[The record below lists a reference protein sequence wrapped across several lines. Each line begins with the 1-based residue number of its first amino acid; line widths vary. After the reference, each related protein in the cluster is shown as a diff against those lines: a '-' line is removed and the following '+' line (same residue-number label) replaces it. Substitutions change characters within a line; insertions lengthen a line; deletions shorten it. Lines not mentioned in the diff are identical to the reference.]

1 MKTVSVIIP
10 TFNRGQRIA
19 KTISSVLNQDYTK
32 IEIII
37 VDDGSV
43 DVTASVVQKLSERNN
58 SPDRSIRYFYQENS
72 GACVAR
78 NRGLMLATGGYVMF
92 LDSDDLIKESMLSA
106 QVERIENEGSQC
118 SICDFECIDEQGK
131 IVLSFNNNRH
141 PHEFI
146 RNLISPSISTVL
158 MRRDSLP
165 PGLNWNA
172 NLKRIQDIDFMFKY
186 FSSITKWSYVDQP
199 LFQYCLHGD
208 RRISDSYLKGVQY
221 SILRNSFKTYIR
233 NNTAFVT
240 ADPDGLYRAYA
251 RCLLK
256 HQIKNAIISVVPSFL
271 RKLVKRGRGS
281 S

>member
-10 TFNRGQRIA
+10 TYNREQRIA
-19 KTISSVLNQDYTK
+19 KTIFSVLKQNYTK
-32 IEIII
+32 IEIIV

-43 DVTASVVQKLSERNN
+43 DATCSVIQQLSEEYNG
-58 SPDRSIRYFYQENS
+58 PGRSIRYFYQENS

-78 NRGLMLATGGYVMF
+78 NRGLMLATGDYIMF
-92 LDSDDLIKESMLSA
+92 LDSDDLMKESMLSE

-118 SICDFECIDEQGK
+118 SICDFECIDEQGN

-186 FSSITKWSYVDQP
+186 FSSITKWSYVNQP

-208 RRISDSYLKGVQY
+208 ERISDDYLKGVQY
-221 SILRNSFKTYIR
+221 GILRNSFKTYIK
-233 NNTAFVT
+233 NNPAFIT
-240 ADPDGLYRAYA
+240 TDPDELYGAYA

-256 HQIKNAIISVVPSFL
+256 HQVRNTLISVVPIFL
-271 RKLVKRGRGS
+271 RKFVKRLRGS
-281 S
+281 N